1 MDFGVCVC
9 GLGVVG
15 GRLGVENRSL
25 LGGGGWV
32 GGWGE
37 YVLDALLLD

>member
-25 LGGGGWV
+25 LGGVGGWV
-32 GGWGE
+32 GE
-37 YVLDALLLD
+37 YALDELLLD

>member
-25 LGGGGWV
+25 LGGVGGWV
-32 GGWGE
+32 GGGSTCWMSC
-37 YVLDALLLD
+37 Y